1 VSSTNVPTMGSVRG
15 STALRRPPRRRSGR
29 HRGRRIVLVM
39 AVAVLALV
47 AAGTFYVLHEVQHI
61 NANIARTDPF
71 AGLTDR
77 PSPGAAGTQN
87 FLLIGSDSRDGS
99 LPANS
104 SPLEVA
110 KTGGQRS
117 DTLILLHLDSSHQ
130 HAYLISIPRDSYV
143 VVPAAGP
150 WDGGRNKI
158 NSAFAYGGAKLT
170 VRTVEGFSGVRID
183 HVVLI
188 NFAGF
193 QKMTDALGGVDVR
206 IDRTVYDPRSLRTFR
221 AGVNHLDGKA
231 ALDYVRQRYNLPRG
245 DFDRE
250 QRQQQFLKVLLQ
262 KATDTGTLT
271 DPRKLTAFL
280 DAASRS
286 IIVDRQ
292 LSVGSTALA
301 FRKLRAG
308 RLTFVTTPNV
318 GSVDVPG
325 AGSVVRIDHD
335 KALALFDAVRNDTLG
350 TWLKHNPANNVTSGA

>member
-1 VSSTNVPTMGSVRG
+1 VALARGTRG
-15 STALRRPPRRRSGR
+15 SSAIGGPPRR
-29 HRGRRIVLVM
+29 HRRRRI
-39 AVAVLALV
+39 ALV
-47 AAGTFYVLHEVQHI
+47 VLLLLAAVVAGIVLTVVREVRHI
-61 NANIARTDPF
+61 DANIARTDPF
-71 AGLTDR
+71 AGLTGR
-77 PSPGAAGTQN
+77 PAAGAKGTQN

-117 DTLILLHLDSSHQ
+117 DTLILLHLDRAHD

-143 VVPAAGP
+143 VVPAGGP
-150 WDGGRNKI
+150 WDGGRTKI
-158 NSAFAYGGAKLT
+158 NAAFAYGGAKLT
-170 VRTVEGFSGVRID
+170 VRTVEGFTDVRID

-206 IDRTVYDPRSLRTFR
+206 VDKTVYDPRSLRTFR

-250 QRQQQFLKVLLQ
+250 QRQQQFLLVLLK
-262 KATDTGTLT
+262 KATDTGTLAN
-271 DPRKLTAFL
+271 PKKLTAFL

-286 IIVDRQ
+286 IIVDKQ
-292 LSVGSTALA
+292 LSVSKTAVA
-301 FRKLRAG
+301 FRGLRASK
-308 RLTFVTTPNV
+308 LTFVTTPNV
-318 GSVDVPG
+318 GSQNVPG
-325 AGSVVRIDHD
+325 AGSVVRIDRD
-335 KALALFDAVRNDTLG
+335 KALALFDAVRKDTLPD
-350 TWLKHNPANNVTSGA
+350 WLRSNPANVVTSGP

>member
-1 VSSTNVPTMGSVRG
+1 MPTVASSRGPGGSFSVG
-15 STALRRPPRRRSGR
+15 PPRRRR
-29 HRGRRIVLVM
+29 RGRIALIVVLVLL
-39 AVAVLALV
+39 AIVAGVAFTVLR
-47 AAGTFYVLHEVQHI
+47 EVQHI

-77 PSPGAAGTQN
+77 PSAGADGTEN
-87 FLLIGSDSRDGS
+87 FLLVGSDSRDGS

-117 DTLILLHLDSSHQ
+117 DTLILLHLNKAHD
-130 HAYLISIPRDSYV
+130 HAYLISLPRDSYV
-143 VVPAAGP
+143 NVPAGGP
-150 WDGGRNKI
+150 WSGGRTKI
-158 NSAFAYGGAKLT
+158 NAAFAYGGARLT
-170 VRTVEGFSGVRID
+170 VQTVEGFTGVRLD

-206 IDRTVYDPRSLRTFR
+206 IDKTVYDPRSLRTFR

-250 QRQQQFLKVLLQ
+250 QRQQQFLRVLLQ
-262 KATDTGTLT
+262 KATDSGTLAN
-271 DPRKLTAFL
+271 PKKLTSFL

-286 IIVDRQ
+286 IIVDKQ
-292 LSVGSTALA
+292 LSVSSTAVA
-301 FRKLRAG
+301 FRGLRASK
-308 RLTFVTTPNV
+308 LTFVTTPNL
-318 GSVDVPG
+318 GSENVAG

-335 KALALFDAVRNDTLG
+335 KAVALFEAVRNDTLVD
-350 TWLKHNPANNVTSGA
+350 WLKTNPANNVTTGP

>member
-1 VSSTNVPTMGSVRG
+1 MSSSHPPTVAPPRGARG
-15 STALRRPPRRRSGR
+15 STSAGGHPRR
-29 HRGRRIVLVM
+29 HRARRIAFVVCLLVI
-39 AVAVLALV
+39 AV
-47 AAGTFYVLHEVQHI
+47 AAGLIFTVLHEVQSI

-71 AGLTDR
+71 AGLTNR
-77 PSPGAAGTQN
+77 PPAGAKGTQN

-104 SPLEVA
+104 SPLDVA

-117 DTLILLHLDSSHQ
+117 DTLILLHLDRSHG
-130 HAYLISIPRDSYV
+130 HGYLISIPRDSYV
-143 VVPAAGP
+143 VVPPGGP
-150 WDGGRNKI
+150 WNGGRTKI
-158 NSAFAYGGAKLT
+158 NSAFAYGGARLT
-170 VRTVEGFSGVRID
+170 VQTVEGFTGVRID

-250 QRQQQFLKVLLQ
+250 QRQQQFLRVLLQ

-271 DPRKLTAFL
+271 NPKKLTSFL

-286 IIVDRQ
+286 IIVDKE
-292 LSVGSTALA
+292 LSVSKTAVA
-301 FRKLRAG
+301 FRNLRASK
-308 RLTFVTTPNV
+308 LAFVTTPNI
-318 GSVDVPG
+318 GSQNVAG

-335 KALALFDAVRNDTLG
+335 KALALFDAVRNDTLVP
-350 TWLKHNPANNVTSGA
+350 WLKRNPANDVTTGP

>member
-1 VSSTNVPTMGSVRG
+1 MIV
-15 STALRRPPRRRSGR
+15 ALLL
-29 HRGRRIVLVM
+29 I
-39 AVAVLALV
+39 ALV
-47 AAGTFYVLHEVQHI
+47 AGVVFTVLREVQHI

-71 AGLTDR
+71 SGLTGR
-77 PSPGAAGTQN
+77 PSPGAKGAEN
-87 FLLIGSDSRDGS
+87 FLLVGSDSRDGS

-117 DTLILLHLDSSHQ
+117 DTLILLHLDRAHQ

-143 VVPAAGP
+143 VVPAGGP

-170 VRTVEGFSGVRID
+170 VRTTEGFTGVRLD
-183 HVVLI
+183 HIVLI

-206 IDRTVYDPRSLRTFR
+206 VDRTVYDPRSLRTFR
-221 AGVNHLDGKA
+221 AGVNYLNGAA

-250 QRQQQFLKVLLQ
+250 QRQQQFLRVLLQ
-262 KATDTGTLT
+262 KATDTGTLAN
-271 DPRKLTAFL
+271 PKKLTGFL

-286 IIVDRQ
+286 IIVDND
-292 LSVGSTALA
+292 LSVSKTAVA
-301 FRKLRAG
+301 FRRLRADK
-308 RLTFVTTPNV
+308 LTFVTTPNV
-318 GSVDVPG
+318 GSQNVPG

-335 KALALFDAVRNDTLG
+335 KALALFEAVRNDTMVD
-350 TWLKHNPANNVTSGA
+350 WLRANPANDVTSGA